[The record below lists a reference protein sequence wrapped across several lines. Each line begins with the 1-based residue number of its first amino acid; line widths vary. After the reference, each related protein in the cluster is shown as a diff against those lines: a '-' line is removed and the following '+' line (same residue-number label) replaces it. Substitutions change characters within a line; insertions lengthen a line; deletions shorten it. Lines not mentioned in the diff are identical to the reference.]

1 MPDVDPISNPVG
13 FWVFFGVSL
22 LLVIVL
28 AAAPLFWVVSMIRQ
42 SRDRPDPKK
51 AAVERQFDQVEAE
64 GQRLDAELEKM
75 REELKELRER
85 RPPTDEPPQ

>member
-1 MPDVDPISNPVG
+1 MRSYSEQVPDVDPISNPVG

-51 AAVERQFDQVEAE
+51 AAVERQFDQVYEAIL
-64 GQRLDAELEKM
+64 GLMGTSVRKQ
-75 REELKELRER
+75 
-85 RPPTDEPPQ
+85 